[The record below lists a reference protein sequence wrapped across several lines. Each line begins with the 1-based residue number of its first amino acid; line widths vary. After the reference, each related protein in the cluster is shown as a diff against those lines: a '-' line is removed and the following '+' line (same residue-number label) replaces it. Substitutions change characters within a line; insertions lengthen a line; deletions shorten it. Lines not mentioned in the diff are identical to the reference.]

1 MTAATRRLAA
11 MSLRGKSTRV
21 SLALVAALTLA
32 ACGGGTKTVTVEQSP
47 SNGSTATTSSTGTS
61 PSGGTS
67 TTGGTGAPGTPS
79 EPPTRIVKLE
89 TFQSPSG
96 NIGCM
101 LIAGIARCDIEKRS
115 WSPPARPASCPNVVD
130 FGQGLELGGAGP
142 ARFVCAGDTARDV
155 TSAKLAYGSG
165 SQVGSFICVSR
176 PSGVTCTNRH
186 NGHGFFISIQ
196 SYRIF

>member
-1 MTAATRRLAA
+1 
-11 MSLRGKSTRV
+11 MSLRGKPALA
-21 SLALVAALTLA
+21 SLALAAALTLA

-61 PSGGTS
+61 PQAGTSTAGGTS
-67 TTGGTGAPGTPS
+67 APGTPS

-89 TFQSPSG
+89 IFQSPSG

-101 LIAGIARCDIEKRS
+101 LIAGIARCDIDRRK

-130 FGQGLELGGAGP
+130 FGQGLELGGSGP